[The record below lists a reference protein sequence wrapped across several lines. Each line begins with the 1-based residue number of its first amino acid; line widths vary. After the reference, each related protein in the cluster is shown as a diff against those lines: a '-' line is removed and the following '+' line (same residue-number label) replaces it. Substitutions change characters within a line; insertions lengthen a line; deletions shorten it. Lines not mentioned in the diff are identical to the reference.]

1 MFKFQSCD
9 AELPWLEKLSLF
21 SKRASKPDSVALYFV
36 TPSADA
42 QTRIVDDAKALE
54 SRVFHLGE
62 TDALHT
68 LFSHDSIDSLDI
80 HIEDLAYKFFDVLTA
95 MNVDPIIQYH
105 DPAGSKRS
113 LSARMGILLR
123 VLLDQHKEEEL
134 KQDKEYPEPTPYDH
148 HGPPTVIIVD
158 RSIDLVSPVLHSLSF
173 QAAVHDSFPVEES
186 AAIQGGKNLVFH
198 VEQEGKEDVI
208 MDETSPVFN
217 TLRHLF
223 YSQAIDEYK
232 KALKKIEDFTKNS
245 TIDEMKEKVLYV
257 TEVAS
262 TKEQLASLLIL
273 MTELVAEIENRRQLL
288 DMAAVEQDLATGKS
302 VEGAT
307 TVRKSTIK
315 KIKEIFAAQDELI
328 SPEYQ
333 VLKEQDRWR
342 ILLIFALTFGQIN
355 EPDFQDLFAASKVNK
370 EDYPIFGGLTFFN
383 INAAEIQKSVA
394 LDKVAASS
402 NGWNMKAIFGGGNST
417 GTSEAADGNDFPH
430 FDRYEPFISR
440 IIQGHLNEG
449 LNDEFHVAKGKDDK
463 ATFKHQQTLIRKPAA
478 GNKVRIEE
486 KVVTKFS
493 GFTPKWGR
501 ARPKAPGDLGGDY
514 RNNGAKTIVII
525 LGGLTYAEVRAAYIR
540 GVKEEREVFIGSTH
554 IISANDFMDA
564 LHSFGTL
571 DRIPLNLLD
580 IENSFLAPE
589 EEIEDATIIRK
600 LNDSPS
606 TMSEPNLTPFVVP
619 PRKVFISAP
628 DLQDKEYA
636 PSEVSLHTIPT
647 VVSEPLYYSAD
658 DVDRNIADKSEHRVS
673 LSLLLDPMIETYKID
688 ENGTTNQNFAT
699 SIQFNQSN
707 TEVESET
714 VEIRSEGLVSQ
725 SNFEDR
731 NSQAFSVENIENQ
744 TSQIQIS
751 ASDEQNSQQIYPYP
765 PPVSISE
772 PKYAQ
777 FSSAPYEPRQDT
789 PVNKSAESYKLP
801 PTLNES
807 VAALKSAP
815 KPRLPS
821 DKVTREEFESAVVFA
836 PKPILEAAAP
846 TKQNPTVV
854 NTTVTVNTPP
864 PPALVS
870 SIGSATA
877 TQRPYGPPPTSQ
889 SNHRISMISVE
900 SGKSGGVGGSGSRTE
915 SPAPSVGSHYSVVRS
930 PIFENEDLRGVGTTP
945 PPPPGPP
952 PGHQGYHNNP
962 SNNFSPLANN
972 RPVSPATSGR
982 SESTVNPRIA
992 TVDELIKVSSA
1003 GMAVQKQVDRVIEMG
1018 IEGYSRAAIEAD
1030 IRLTG
1035 NAETTVERIFLG
1047 LVSKEVE
1054 PKPPAPLPVVAPRP
1068 ASSAYIP
1075 PPMNRNSGSSF
1086 SSQSGGYS
1094 VHAGYHNLTQSPQP
1108 GGYAQQVYQQQSAY
1122 YGAGYNQ
1129 TQNPQMQVPQWG
1141 TPGSYYNQSQQPVQ
1155 PQAQQ
1160 QGQYSQSTQQQNAY
1174 IQQQFQQQIY
1184 SPQLNQ
1190 QQLNSYGQY
1199 QQLPQQL
1206 QSRNSN
1212 SSFQQQQ
1219 QQQQQPRNS
1228 YPSYQQPQQVQPQRQ
1243 QHQNSYTSFQQPL
1256 QTQSQQLPQ
1265 QQQPQNSYA
1274 SFQQP
1279 VQQRQQQQQQQPQ
1292 QQQQY
1297 TQQISPKPAVPQMFV
1312 MEDNIPPTSAKP
1324 QNQSQPTQA
1333 AAAATTTKL
1342 NSSSNNIPVITSGAS
1357 DGPLPGWTGP
1367 WPPVLTAHHISYAKY
1382 KKEYEARHRQ

>member
-1 MFKFQSCD
+1 MN
-9 AELPWLEKLSLF
+9 LPSGGCVL
-21 SKRASKPDSVALYFV
+21 V
-36 TPSADA
+36 TDPAANDVLADA
-42 QTRIVDDAKALE
+42 NCSIHDLLNVGVRALE

-62 TDALHT
+62 TDTLHT

-105 DPAGSKRS
+105 DPTGSKRS
-113 LSARMGILLR
+113 LSARMGVLLR

-134 KQDKEYPEPTPYDH
+134 KQNKEYPEPTPYDY
-148 HGPPTVIIVD
+148 HGLPTVIIVD

-232 KALKKIEDFTKNS
+232 KSLKKIEDFTKNS

-288 DMAAVEQDLATGKS
+288 DMAAVEQELATGKS

-307 TVRKSTIK
+307 TVRKSAIK
-315 KIKEIFAAQDELI
+315 KIKEIFATQDELI

-355 EPDFQDLFAASKVNK
+355 EPDFQNLFAASKVNK

-383 INAAEIQKSVA
+383 INTAEIPKSVV
-394 LDKVAASS
+394 LDNAVASS
-402 NGWNMKAIFGGGNST
+402 NGWNMKAIFGGGNSI

-430 FDRYEPFISR
+430 FDRYEPLISR
-440 IIQGHLNEG
+440 IIQSHLNEG
-449 LNDEFHVAKGKDDK
+449 LNNEFHVAKGKDDK

-486 KVVTKFS
+486 KVVTKFN

-514 RNNGAKTIVII
+514 RNNGAKTILII
-525 LGGLTYAEVRAAYIR
+525 LGGLTYAEVRAAYVR

-571 DRIPLNLLD
+571 DRIPLNLLE
-580 IENSFLAPE
+580 IENSFLTPE
-589 EEIEDATIIRK
+589 KEIEDATIIRK
-600 LNDSPS
+600 LNDSPL
-606 TMSEPNLTPFVVP
+606 TMSEPNLTPFVIP
-619 PRKVFISAP
+619 PRKVFISTP
-628 DLQDKEYA
+628 NLQDKEY
-636 PSEVSLHTIPT
+636 PTSEEPLPTIPT
-647 VVSEPLYYSAD
+647 FVSEPLYDSKD
-658 DVDRNIADKSEHRVS
+658 DVDRNIADKNEHHVS
-673 LSLLLDPMIETYKID
+673 SPRLLDPTNETSETHK
-688 ENGTTNQNFAT
+688 NGTMNQNIET
-699 SIQFNQSN
+699 SIQLNQSHIEAVSEN
-707 TEVESET
+707 VEIWSEKQCSQSSKNHNSQVYNVES
-714 VEIRSEGLVSQ
+714 
-725 SNFEDR
+725 
-731 NSQAFSVENIENQ
+731 IENR
-744 TSQIQIS
+744 TGQIQIS
-751 ASDEQNSQQIYPYP
+751 ASEKQNSEQVYPYP
-765 PPVSISE
+765 RPVSISE

-777 FSSAPYEPRQDT
+777 FSSAPYEPPQDT
-789 PVNKSAESYKLP
+789 PLNKNVESYKLP
-801 PTLNES
+801 PTLNQS

-821 DKVTREEFESAVVFA
+821 DKITREEFETAVVFA

-846 TKQNPTVV
+846 AKQNPTVV
-854 NTTVTVNTPP
+854 NTTVTANIPP
-864 PPALVS
+864 PPAQVS

-889 SNHRISMISVE
+889 SNQSIISVD
-900 SGKSGGVGGSGSRTE
+900 RTE
-915 SPAPSVGSHYSVVRS
+915 SPAPSIGSHYSVVRS
-930 PIFENEDLRGVGTTP
+930 LIFDNETIRGAGTPLP
-945 PPPPGPP
+945 PAGPP
-952 PGHQGYHNNP
+952 PGNLEYYNNL
-962 SNNFSPLANN
+962 SNSFSPLANN
-972 RPVSPATSGR
+972 RPASPSTSEK
-982 SESTVNPRIA
+982 SESTVNPRVA

-1003 GMAVQKQVDRVIEMG
+1003 GMAVQQQVDWVIGMG
-1018 IEGYSRAAIEAD
+1018 IDGYSRAAIEAD

-1035 NAETTVERIFLG
+1035 NAETTIDRIFLG
-1047 LVSKEVE
+1047 LVPKEVE
-1054 PKPPAPLPVVAPRP
+1054 PAPLPATAPKST
-1068 ASSAYIP
+1068 SSAYIP
-1075 PPMNRNSGSSF
+1075 PLINRISESSF
-1086 SSQSGGYS
+1086 SSQSGDYSAYSGY
-1094 VHAGYHNLTQSPQP
+1094 NNPTQAPQP
-1108 GGYAQQVYQQQSAY
+1108 GTYTQQIYQQSAY
-1122 YGAGYNQ
+1122 SGTRHNQ
-1129 TQNPQMQVPQWG
+1129 PQSPQIQVPQWG
-1141 TPGSYYNQSQQPVQ
+1141 APGSYYNQPQQPVQ
-1155 PQAQQ
+1155 PQAQQQ
-1160 QGQYSQSTQQQNAY
+1160 QGQYSQSTQQQNSY
-1174 IQQQFQQQIY
+1174 IQQQYQQQIY
-1184 SPQLNQ
+1184 NPQLNQ
-1190 QQLNSYGQY
+1190 QQLNLYGQY
-1199 QQLPQQL
+1199 QQL
-1206 QSRNSN
+1206 QSQNFN
-1212 SSFQQQQ
+1212 SSFPQQSQ
-1219 QQQQQPRNS
+1219 
-1228 YPSYQQPQQVQPQRQ
+1228 QQPQQQ
-1243 QHQNSYTSFQQPL
+1243 QSQNSY
-1256 QTQSQQLPQ
+1256 
-1265 QQQPQNSYA
+1265 

-1279 VQQRQQQQQQQPQ
+1279 VQQRQQQQQ
-1292 QQQQY
+1292 Y
-1297 TQQISPKPAVPQMFV
+1297 AQQIPPKPAVPQMYV
-1312 MEDNIPPTSAKP
+1312 MEDNIPPSVSAKL
-1324 QNQSQPTQA
+1324 QNPSQPIQA
-1333 AAAATTTKL
+1333 AAT
-1342 NSSSNNIPVITSGAS
+1342 NSNASSGSNTPVS